1 MSLPLTLASPLTGT
15 QGEAQLLEKLSTAP
29 IIAAYRRQFGYDPTM
44 DFDGTSEIGVYE
56 CRQTGFRFYYPFSVA
71 GKEPLYRTLEQFS
84 WNYKEEKWEHDAA
97 LAYVEPGHRVLD
109 VGCGKGSFL
118 QRAKTQRSAVVS
130 GIELNQSGADAAR
143 KRGVE
148 VGDELLQAHVKAR
161 PGFYDVVTAFQVL
174 EHVVDPRQFVDGCLQ
189 ALKPGGTLVL
199 GVPNNDCFLR
209 LDDQAVLN
217 GPPHHMGLWTRRS
230 LAALAT
236 LFPIEVRAFEIEP
249 LQELD
254 WYQAVM
260 ERRYLP
266 RRWQRSVF
274 YRIGGARIFRRLLE
288 ENAATIAG
296 HTILAV
302 FQKTVRANRD

>member
-1 MSLPLTLASPLTGT
+1 MTLPDTLASPLTGV
-15 QGEAQLLEKLSTAP
+15 QEAQLLKKLSTAP
-29 IIAAYRRQFGYDPTM
+29 IIDAYRRQLSYDATS
-44 DFDGTSEIGVYE
+44 DFDGVSQIGIYE
-56 CRQTGFRFYYPFSVA
+56 CRQTGFQFYYPFSLA

-84 WNYKEEKWEHDAA
+84 WTYKEEKWEHDAA

-118 QRAKTQRSAVVS
+118 HRAKTQRSAVVS
-130 GIELNQSGADAAR
+130 GIELNQSGADSAR

-148 VGDELLQAHVKAR
+148 VGDDLLQAHASAR

-174 EHVVDPRQFVDGCLQ
+174 EHVVDPRQFVDDCLQ
-189 ALKPGGTLVL
+189 ALKPGGTLIL
-199 GVPNNDCFLR
+199 GVPNNDGFLR
-209 LDDQAVLN
+209 LDDQAILN

-230 LAALAT
+230 LAALAR
-236 LFPIEVRAFEIEP
+236 LFPIQVRAFEIEP

-254 WYQAVM
+254 WFQAVM

-266 RRWQRSVF
+266 KRWQRSVF